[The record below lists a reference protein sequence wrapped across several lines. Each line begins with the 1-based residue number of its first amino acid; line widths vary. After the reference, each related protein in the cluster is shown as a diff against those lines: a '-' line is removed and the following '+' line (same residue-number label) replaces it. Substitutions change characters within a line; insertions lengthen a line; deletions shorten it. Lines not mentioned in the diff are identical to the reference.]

1 MIKNTNMKH
10 LYSSIYIENGIS
22 RTELARRTHLSKT
35 TVSTL
40 VDELI
45 EGEFIADEGTSH
57 SDCVGRKPNCLKA
70 QTNQHYVIVI
80 SWVDNIAE
88 AHVVDVAGTSVY
100 STRLKLE
107 KGQTYISLSKICVCR
122 DILSKFDPKRILG
135 ICVVVS
141 AMIDAVRNEIYSTT
155 LSLGPGGGGNLIHEL
170 SFAFPD
176 YPVALLEDTACY
188 AYAEKIYT
196 QVKEKNFAF
205 INFGRGIGATIFI
218 EGNMLG
224 KASGSVTQFWHYSVT
239 PKGPLC
245 ICGNHGC
252 LEAMFS
258 ESQIK
263 ARLEESGK
271 KSCLL
276 GRAAITF
283 EDLGKAALYKD
294 PAAIHTLEIMARDLA
309 LALSNLI
316 CIVNPELIILGGKGQ
331 HLGTLF
337 LEEVQSSLRD
347 VGFRRMV
354 DFSGLRY
361 SQLQSDA
368 YLNGAMKYFFDT
380 YYSFLEPKPGA
391 FYIG

>member
-1 MIKNTNMKH
+1 MKH

-155 LSLGPGGGGNLIHEL
+155 LSLGPGGGGNLIHE
-170 SFAFPD
+170 
-176 YPVALLEDTACY
+176 
-188 AYAEKIYT
+188 I
-196 QVKEKNFAF
+196 
-205 INFGRGIGATIFI
+205 
-218 EGNMLG
+218 
-224 KASGSVTQFWHYSVT
+224 
-239 PKGPLC
+239 
-245 ICGNHGC
+245 
-252 LEAMFS
+252 
-258 ESQIK
+258 
-263 ARLEESGK
+263 
-271 KSCLL
+271 
-276 GRAAITF
+276 GRA
-283 EDLGKAALYKD
+283 
-294 PAAIHTLEIMARDLA
+294 H
-309 LALSNLI
+309 
-316 CIVNPELIILGGKGQ
+316 V
-331 HLGTLF
+331 
-337 LEEVQSSLRD
+337 
-347 VGFRRMV
+347 
-354 DFSGLRY
+354 
-361 SQLQSDA
+361 
-368 YLNGAMKYFFDT
+368 
-380 YYSFLEPKPGA
+380 
-391 FYIG
+391 

>member
-1 MIKNTNMKH
+1 
-10 LYSSIYIENGIS
+10 
-22 RTELARRTHLSKT
+22 
-35 TVSTL
+35 
-40 VDELI
+40 
-45 EGEFIADEGTSH
+45 
-57 SDCVGRKPNCLKA
+57 
-70 QTNQHYVIVI
+70 
-80 SWVDNIAE
+80 
-88 AHVVDVAGTSVY
+88 
-100 STRLKLE
+100 
-107 KGQTYISLSKICVCR
+107 
-122 DILSKFDPKRILG
+122 
-135 ICVVVS
+135 
-141 AMIDAVRNEIYSTT
+141 MIDAVRNEIYSTT
-155 LSLGPGGGGNLIHEL
+155 LSLGPGGSGNLIHDL
-170 SFAFPD
+170 SFAFPE

-196 QVKEKNFAF
+196 QVREKNFAF

-224 KASGSVTQFWHYSVT
+224 KASGSVTQFGHYSVN
-239 PKGPLC
+239 PRGPLC

-271 KSCLL
+271 TSCLL
-276 GRAAITF
+276 GRSAITF

-294 PAAIHTLEIMARDLA
+294 PAAIHTLQKMSRDLA

-337 LEEVQSSLRD
+337 LEEVQHSLRD

-354 DFSGLRY
+354 DFSGVRY

-380 YYSFLEPKPGA
+380 YYSFLEPRPRA

>member
-1 MIKNTNMKH
+1 MKH

-45 EGEFIADEGTSH
+45 ERDFIADEGASH

-70 QTNQHYVIVI
+70 RTNQHFVIVI

-100 STRLKLE
+100 STRLTLK
-107 KGQTYISLSKICVCR
+107 KGESYISLSQTCVYK
-122 DILSKFDPKRILG
+122 DILSKYDPQRILG

-155 LSLGPGGGGNLIHEL
+155 LSLGPGGSGNLIHDL
-170 SFAFPD
+170 SFAFPE

-196 QVKEKNFAF
+196 QVREKNFAF

-224 KASGSVTQFWHYSVT
+224 KASGSVTQFGHYSVN
-239 PKGPLC
+239 PRGPLC

-271 KSCLL
+271 TSCLL
-276 GRAAITF
+276 GARTSPLVCSPRTACRCCSATTGPLGQGLANAVGLAIAERTLAAQF
-283 EDLGKAALYKD
+283 NQL
-294 PAAIHTLEIMARDLA
+294 PVLELISAVLVKRTVCSTGA
-309 LALSNLI
+309 LAS
-316 CIVNPELIILGGKGQ
+316 CPAFGP
-331 HLGTLF
+331 
-337 LEEVQSSLRD
+337 
-347 VGFRRMV
+347 
-354 DFSGLRY
+354 FS
-361 SQLQSDA
+361 
-368 YLNGAMKYFFDT
+368 
-380 YYSFLEPKPGA
+380 
-391 FYIG
+391 